1 VEGSEEMKQFIGDSK
16 KTIAFLGKITRE
28 GKAEPHATGFFIRIG
43 GIIHLVTAKH
53 VVIDKETQ
61 QIDDELVA
69 FFNLREGGVTS
80 LLLKDIR
87 ETDKIN
93 WIFHAASEVDIAI
106 IPFPVG
112 REKYDVKVIPDD
124 TFLPIESLCELYDVF
139 FLSFQ
144 PGTKFETRVAPI
156 IRSGT
161 ISRLDE
167 DKTFY
172 VDGAAF
178 PGNSGSPVFLKPSPI
193 RFSETGI
200 SIGKDN
206 LGGKFVGII
215 GEFVP
220 YTEVAV
226 SVQTGLPRVY
236 FQENTGLSR
245 VWSVNYI
252 RQIVESEQ
260 FKSQIN
266 GLETML
272 GKQKANATGIEK
284 TQ

>member
-1 VEGSEEMKQFIGDSK
+1 MKQFIEDSK
-16 KTIAFLGKITRE
+16 KVITFLGKITRE
-28 GKAEPHATGFFIRIG
+28 GKAEPHATGFFIRIDR
-43 GIIHLVTAKH
+43 IIHLVTAKH
-53 VVIDKETQ
+53 VVINKETG

-69 FFNLREGGVTS
+69 FFNLREGGVTG
-80 LLLKDIR
+80 LLLKDVKEI
-87 ETDKIN
+87 DKTN
-93 WIFHAASEVDIAI
+93 WIFHTASEVDIAI
-106 IPFPVG
+106 IPFPMG
-112 REKYDVKVIPDD
+112 KEKYDVKVIPDD

-161 ISRLDE
+161 ISRLNE
-167 DKTFY
+167 DRTFY

-193 RFSETGI
+193 RFDEKGI
-200 SIGKDN
+200 SLGGDT

-215 GEFVP
+215 GEYIP
-220 YTEVAV
+220 YEEVAV
-226 SVQTGLPRVY
+226 SVQTGRPRIV

-252 RQIVESEQ
+252 RQIIESEQ
-260 FKSQIN
+260 FKSQID
-266 GLETML
+266 GLEAML
-272 GKQKANATGIEK
+272 SKQEANATGMEK